1 MPVHAVEELGA
12 PSRDGDGRGAILPAG
27 NGPPAP
33 ALGGA
38 LRPDPIPAAV
48 AVVPAPADAAPS
60 LVFAQHGWADNNRKM
75 LAFGLA
81 VAPPG
86 AEVVAPDLGFVRT
99 WLRFDPLVEL
109 VEAEAAGFFARL
121 PDATARIV
129 GHSMGGL
136 IWLTILDRHPEWCA
150 RVAALV
156 LIGCPVRGADL
167 AGLVDRQ
174 GWTIGR
180 DLVVDRSAT
189 ASRVAAAV
197 PTISVAGDLILASDG
212 AITCRS
218 ARVDGARFVCL
229 PRESHPG
236 LIRSDRVVRLVRA
249 YLRDPHPADTDLLPV
264 VARLRASPGMVD
276 LSPDTPAAAAAG
288 GAAVALLFR
297 DGASVRLRHPAFGSV
312 QVAVADGEG
321 NCLWAGATG
330 RPHVRA
336 LRNALEAVERDPA
349 LGVV

>member
-1 MPVHAVEELGA
+1 MSIDATP
-12 PSRDGDGRGAILPAG
+12 GRGS
-27 NGPPAP
+27 GPRSAVGPD
-33 ALGGA
+33 ALA
-38 LRPDPIPAAV
+38 AAV
-48 AVVPAPADAAPS
+48 AVVPAPDGAAPS
-60 LVFAQHGWADNNRKM
+60 LVFSQHGWADNNRKM

-99 WLRFDPLVEL
+99 WLRFEPLVEL
-109 VEAEAAGFFARL
+109 VEAEAAGFFDQL

-136 IWLTILDRHPEWCA
+136 IWLTILDRRPEWRE

-167 AGLVDRQ
+167 AGIVDRQ

-180 DLVVDRSAT
+180 DLAVDRSAT

-236 LIRSDRVVRLVRA
+236 LIKSDRVVRLVRA
-249 YLRDPHPADTDLLPV
+249 YLQDPNPPDTDLRPV
-264 VARLRASPGMVD
+264 VARLRSVPGMAD
-276 LSPDTPAAAAAG
+276 LPLGTPAAAGAA

-297 DGASVRLRHPAFGSV
+297 DGANIRLRHPAFGNV

-321 NCLWAGATG
+321 RCLWAGATG
-330 RPHVRA
+330 RAHVRA
-336 LRNALEAVERDPA
+336 LRHALEAIEGDSAVSVA
-349 LGVV
+349 

>member
-1 MPVHAVEELGA
+1 MPVDTTPG
-12 PSRDGDGRGAILPAG
+12 RDSGPHPHVRPDVLPA
-27 NGPPAP
+27 A
-33 ALGGA
+33 
-38 LRPDPIPAAV
+38 I
-48 AVVPAPADAAPS
+48 AVVPDPSGAAPN
-60 LVFAQHGWADNNRKM
+60 LVFSQHGWADNNRKM

-99 WLRFDPLVEL
+99 WLRFDPLVDL
-109 VEAEAAGFFARL
+109 VEAEAASFFDQF
-121 PDATARIV
+121 PDATARII

-136 IWLTILDRHPEWCA
+136 IWLTILDRHPEWRE
-150 RVAALV
+150 RVAALA

-180 DLVVDRSAT
+180 DLAVDRSAA

-236 LIRSDRVVRLVRA
+236 LIKSDRVVRLVRA
-249 YLRDPHPADTDLLPV
+249 YLQDPFPPDTDPLPIV
-264 VARLRASPGMVD
+264 DRLRAVPGMVD
-276 LSPDTPAAAAAG
+276 LAVGTPAASAAA

-297 DGASVRLRHPAFGSV
+297 DGANVRLRHPAFGNV

-321 NCLWAGATG
+321 HLVWAGATG

-336 LRNALEAVERDPA
+336 LRHAFEAIERDSA
-349 LGVV
+349 VSVA